1 MGYYFPGQRA
11 YDCVDE
17 ALPLD
22 RLMHR
27 NRRTRL
33 IRYADMEGKWDQRD
47 TVRHVCK
54 DLTGRWREEHSYLVE
69 GRKGTTCAFCGRVR
83 PGGDM
88 RERIV

>member
-1 MGYYFPGQRA
+1 MGYYLPTLEDYG
-11 YDCVDE
+11 DE

-27 NRRTRL
+27 NRHTRC
-33 IRYADMEGKWDQRD
+33 IRYAETEGQWKQGT

-54 DLTGRWREEHSYLVE
+54 DLTGRWRNEHSYLIE